1 MKYGIKITK
10 PWSKEM
16 YAHNEDVKETVIN
29 EVRDR
34 WEIAYQEAEQDFLDN
49 LEEDQQGMLFEDSDW
64 NNANQTMQEIQE
76 AVTIVNFATGFE
88 VGTAYTRRA
97 GYEIVGRDNTRLSD
111 KWANGLVTLHGLQT
125 HDFPNCFFMGVT
137 QGGFTA
143 NFPHMLNEQS
153 LHIAYM
159 MKQCKNSNANCI
171 EASIEGEN
179 DWVAEIKRMA
189 AFNDQFLQECTPGYY
204 NNEGS
209 PDPSTSLIG
218 SQYGGG
224 PEAFFQIIRDWRS
237 DGTLKGTELS

>member
-88 VGTAYTRRA
+88 VKDVTEEVEDTLDNAPFYRLK
-97 GYEIVGRDNTRLSD
+97 EIAEELELELEEEFI
-111 KWANGLVTLHGLQT
+111 GL
-125 HDFPNCFFMGVT
+125 
-137 QGGFTA
+137 
-143 NFPHMLNEQS
+143 
-153 LHIAYM
+153 
-159 MKQCKNSNANCI
+159 
-171 EASIEGEN
+171 
-179 DWVAEIKRMA
+179 
-189 AFNDQFLQECTPGYY
+189 
-204 NNEGS
+204 
-209 PDPSTSLIG
+209 
-218 SQYGGG
+218 
-224 PEAFFQIIRDWRS
+224 
-237 DGTLKGTELS
+237 

>member
-88 VGTAYTRRA
+88 VKDVTEEVEDTLDDAPFYRLK
-97 GYEIVGRDNTRLSD
+97 EIAEELELELEEEFI
-111 KWANGLVTLHGLQT
+111 GL
-125 HDFPNCFFMGVT
+125 
-137 QGGFTA
+137 
-143 NFPHMLNEQS
+143 
-153 LHIAYM
+153 
-159 MKQCKNSNANCI
+159 
-171 EASIEGEN
+171 
-179 DWVAEIKRMA
+179 
-189 AFNDQFLQECTPGYY
+189 
-204 NNEGS
+204 
-209 PDPSTSLIG
+209 
-218 SQYGGG
+218 
-224 PEAFFQIIRDWRS
+224 
-237 DGTLKGTELS
+237 

>member
-88 VGTAYTRRA
+88 IKDVTEEVEDTLDDAPFYRLK
-97 GYEIVGRDNTRLSD
+97 EIAEELELELEEEFI
-111 KWANGLVTLHGLQT
+111 GL
-125 HDFPNCFFMGVT
+125 
-137 QGGFTA
+137 
-143 NFPHMLNEQS
+143 
-153 LHIAYM
+153 
-159 MKQCKNSNANCI
+159 
-171 EASIEGEN
+171 
-179 DWVAEIKRMA
+179 
-189 AFNDQFLQECTPGYY
+189 
-204 NNEGS
+204 
-209 PDPSTSLIG
+209 
-218 SQYGGG
+218 
-224 PEAFFQIIRDWRS
+224 
-237 DGTLKGTELS
+237 